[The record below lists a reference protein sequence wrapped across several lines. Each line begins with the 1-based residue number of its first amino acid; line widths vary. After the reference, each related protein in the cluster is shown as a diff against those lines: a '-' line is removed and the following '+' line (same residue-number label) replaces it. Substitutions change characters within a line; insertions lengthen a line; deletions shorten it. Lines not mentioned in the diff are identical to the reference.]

1 MLMSDIRQQG
11 GEGGGKDVAM
21 IRAGFIPLLD
31 CAILVAA
38 EVLGFAAQDGIRLEL
53 IRETSWANIRDRL
66 AIRHFDVAHML
77 APLLIAATLGIGHL
91 TVSIIVPID
100 LNLGDRTTVV

>member
-1 MLMSDIRQQG
+1 MSDIRQQG
-11 GEGGGKDVAM
+11 SEASGKDVAV

-38 EVLGFAAQDGIRLEL
+38 DELGFAAQEGIRLEL

-66 AIRHFDVAHML
+66 AIRHFDVAHLL
-77 APLLIAATLGIGHL
+77 APLPIAASLGIGPL
-91 TVSIIVPID
+91 TVPVFLPMART
-100 LNLGDRTTVV
+100 LGGTAAHV